1 MRQANPTRWERRVM
15 ETYSAE
21 ENGYVEFAT
30 AVSGRLLHTATLLTT
45 DRHLA
50 EDLVQETLG
59 KLFASW
65 RRVSKADNPA
75 VYARTALVHTYISH
89 RRWRGSSE
97 YATEHVPDQAAS
109 SPDVPLRLTLLE
121 ALARLDPKDRAVLV
135 LRYWDDLT
143 VQQTAGA
150 LGISSGAVRNRSMR
164 ALERLRAVLGD
175 ELRALAG

>member
-1 MRQANPTRWERRVM
+1 MKKQA
-15 ETYSAE
+15 AE
-21 ENGYVEFAT
+21 ESDYVEFAT
-30 AVSGRLLHTATLLTT
+30 AVSERLLRTATLLTT

-50 EDLVQETLG
+50 EDLVQETFG

-75 VYARTALVHTYISH
+75 AYARATLVHTYISH

-97 YATEHVPDQAAS
+97 YATEFVPERPAAG
-109 SPDVPLRLTLLE
+109 PDIPLRLTLLE
-121 ALARLDPKDRAVLV
+121 SLARLEPKERAVLV

-143 VQQTAGA
+143 VEQTARE
-150 LGISSGAVRNRSMR
+150 LGISAGAVRNRAMR

-175 ELRALAG
+175 EMHALAG